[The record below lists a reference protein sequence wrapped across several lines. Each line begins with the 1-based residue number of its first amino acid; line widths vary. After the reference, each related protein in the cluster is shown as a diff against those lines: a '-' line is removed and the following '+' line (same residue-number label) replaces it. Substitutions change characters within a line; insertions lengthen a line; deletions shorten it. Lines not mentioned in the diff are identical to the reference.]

1 MCNHS
6 LISVTVTEIFN
17 TQPCQ
22 ACGQRPGTV
31 RMVFAAGADRRTALL
46 CEQCAEEVKSP
57 CPQAASP
64 RSTSSAVT

>member
-1 MCNHS
+1 MRNHP

-31 RMVFAAGADRRTALL
+31 RMVFSSGADRRMALL
-46 CEQCAEEVKSP
+46 CEQCAEEVKNRAP
-57 CPQAASP
+57 KKRVRARRVRP
-64 RSTSSAVT
+64 